1 MRRPFCSSAE
11 QRRKLSAAS
20 IGESLWLPYTEQ
32 GKNRLKNLPPH
43 GTASQTASYLSA
55 VRPGG
60 LAAVPGK
67 NDDPPAPTRLWG
79 GLTQKGAV
87 RG

>member
-1 MRRPFCSSAE
+1 M
-11 QRRKLSAAS
+11 
-20 IGESLWLPYTEQ
+20 WLPYTEQ

-43 GTASQTASYLSA
+43 STASQQPAIYLSA
-55 VRPGG
+55 VRLGG

-87 RG
+87 RGEGVLSERRHFCLGSKLEPV